1 MSVNKDTLTSNIKLW
16 ISLDRE
22 MNALQKELKERR
34 KRKADLSRL
43 LIEIMRK
50 NEIDC
55 VDINDGKLICS
66 KQNTKSTL
74 NKKKLVDVLG
84 KYFANKVN
92 VPTEEIAQFILDS
105 RDIKTKDELRLK
117 PIKKVGA

>member
-1 MSVNKDTLTSNIKLW
+1 MSVNKDALTTNIRAW
-16 ISLDRE
+16 IALDKE
-22 MNALQKELKERR
+22 MNTLQKELKERR
-34 KRKADLSRL
+34 KRKADLSRV

-55 VDINDGKLICS
+55 VDINDGKLVCS
-66 KQNTKSTL
+66 KHNTKSTL

-105 RDIKTKDELRLK
+105 RDVKTKDELRLK
-117 PIKKVGA
+117 TVRKV

>member
-55 VDINDGKLICS
+55 VDINDFG
-66 KQNTKSTL
+66 
-74 NKKKLVDVLG
+74 
-84 KYFANKVN
+84 
-92 VPTEEIAQFILDS
+92 
-105 RDIKTKDELRLK
+105 
-117 PIKKVGA
+117 

>member
-1 MSVNKDTLTSNIKLW
+1 MSVNKDTLTANIKSW
-16 ISLDRE
+16 IALEKE
-22 MNALQKELKERR
+22 MNTLQKELKERR
-34 KRKADLSRL
+34 KRKSELSRV

-66 KQNTKSTL
+66 KHNTKSTL

-92 VPTEEIAQFILDS
+92 VPTEEIAQYILDS

-117 PIKKVGA
+117 SIKKVGG